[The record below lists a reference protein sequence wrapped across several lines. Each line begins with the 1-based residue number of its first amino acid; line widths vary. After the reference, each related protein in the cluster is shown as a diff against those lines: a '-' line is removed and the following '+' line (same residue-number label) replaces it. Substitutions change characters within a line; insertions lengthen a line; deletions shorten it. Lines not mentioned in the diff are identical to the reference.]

1 MRGKL
6 MPNLKEKEYKKL
18 EILMEILIMLEKME
32 ASIRVQG
39 NLLLYLTILNGETF
53 KRSLIEQ

>member
-1 MRGKL
+1 

>member
-1 MRGKL
+1 

-18 EILMEILIMLEKME
+18 KILIMLEKME

>member
-1 MRGKL
+1 
-6 MPNLKEKEYKKL
+6 MPDLKAREYGRFEDINYVRK
-18 EILMEILIMLEKME
+18 KME

-53 KRSLIEQ
+53 KRSLMER